1 MTQQQGQAPA
11 SEAPAAAA
19 TAPSAAAP
27 QSDDP
32 IARIGALLDAEAA
45 APVEQE
51 PEAQSAPNTEEPA
64 EPAAEGEEQQ
74 TEEPAEQQDPAAM
87 AEIPLDKLEAIE
99 LEVKVKGEDGRD
111 VIEKPTIKE
120 LREGYMRQKD
130 YSRKTAEVARQ
141 REEVPEKIRQGVES
155 ERTVY
160 MQTLQQLNDLV
171 IETVAPELKNVDWN
185 TLATSDP
192 FEYVRLQN
200 RSNQVQ
206 QVLNGIQVK
215 QQEITKKQEAEKGQA
230 LQKVAQQSRQV
241 LEERI
246 PGWSDQLYQQLMET
260 AVTDYGYKRDE
271 VASWLDPKAFQ
282 VLHDAAEYRKMKA
295 NKPIVDKRVV
305 NVPKVVKSG
314 TAQTVNRSQ
323 TRQSEAVKKLQGSGR
338 IEDAAAVIRSRL
350 G

>member
-1 MTQQQGQAPA
+1 MTQQQGQAAP
-11 SEAPAAAA
+11 EAPAAI
-19 TAPSAAAP
+19 APSAVD
-27 QSDDP
+27 SDP
-32 IARIGALLDAEAA
+32 IARIGALLNAET
-45 APVEQE
+45 P
-51 PEAQSAPNTEEPA
+51 EEPA
-64 EPAAEGEEQQ
+64 PEQAPEQAQELAPTEEQEQ
-74 TEEPAEQQDPAAM
+74 ESEETPEAEAEPGSEEPVSM

-155 ERTVY
+155 ERTSY
-160 MQTLQQLNDLV
+160 LQQLQQLQSVV

-206 QVLNGIQVK
+206 QVLQGIQAK
-215 QQEITKKQEAEKGQA
+215 QQEITKKQEAEMSQA
-230 LQKVAQQSRQV
+230 RAKVAQQSRQV
-241 LEERI
+241 LEEKI
-246 PGWSDQLYQQLMET
+246 PGWSDDLYQTLMKA
-260 AVTDYGYKRDE
+260 AVSDYGYKPDE

-282 VLHDAAEYRKMKA
+282 VLHDAAEYRKLKA
-295 NKPIVDKRVV
+295 TKPIVDKRVV

-314 TAQTVNRSQ
+314 TVSTTSKPQA
-323 TRQSEAVKKLQGSGR
+323 RQSEAIKNLRSSGR

>member
-1 MTQQQGQAPA
+1 MTQQGQAAP
-11 SEAPAAAA
+11 EAPAATAPAAA
-19 TAPSAAAP
+19 TDTS
-27 QSDDP
+27 DP
-32 IARIGALLDAEAA
+32 IARIGALLESGDGALDAPEAT
-45 APVEQE
+45 PQE
-51 PEAQSAPNTEEPA
+51 PEAPTESEGDGEESAPDATEEVV
-64 EPAAEGEEQQ
+64 EQETAAE
-74 TEEPAEQQDPAAM
+74 M

-99 LEVKVKGEDGRD
+99 LEVKVKGEDGKD
-111 VIEKPTIKE
+111 VTEKRTIKE
-120 LREGYMRQKD
+120 LTEGYMRQKD

-155 ERTVY
+155 ERNSY
-160 MQTLQQLNDLV
+160 LQQLQLLESLV

-200 RSNQVQ
+200 RSNQMQ
-206 QVLNGIQVK
+206 QTLNGLQAK
-215 QQEITKKQEAEKGQA
+215 RQEITKKQEAEKGQT

-241 LEERI
+241 LEEKI
-246 PGWSDQLYQQLMET
+246 PGWSDDLYQQLMTT

-271 VASWLDPKAFQ
+271 VAAWLDPKAFQ

-295 NKPIVDKRVV
+295 TKPIVDKRVV

-314 TAQTVNRSQ
+314 TATSAPRAQ
-323 TRQSEAVKKLQGSGR
+323 TRQSEAIKKLQSSGQIR
-338 IEDAAAVIRSRL
+338 DAAAVIRSRL

>member
-11 SEAPAAAA
+11 APEAS

-32 IARIGALLDAEAA
+32 IARIGALLEAEAA
-45 APVEQE
+45 EPTEPIAEQPE
-51 PEAQSAPNTEEPA
+51 PATEEPA
-64 EPAAEGEEQQ
+64 EPAVEDAPQEA
-74 TEEPAEQQDPAAM
+74 TEEEPAAM

-111 VIEKPTIKE
+111 VVEKPTIKE

-155 ERTVY
+155 ERTSY
-160 MQTLQQLNDLV
+160 LQQLQQLQAVV

-200 RSNQVQ
+200 RSKQLE
-206 QVLNGIQVK
+206 QVLQGIQAK
-215 QQEITKKQEAEKGQA
+215 QQEITKKQQDEMSQA
-230 LQKVAQQSRQV
+230 KQKVAQQSRQV
-241 LEERI
+241 LEEKI
-246 PGWSDQLYQQLMET
+246 PGWSDQLYQQLMEA

-314 TAQTVNRSQ
+314 TAQPVNRPQ
-323 TRQSEAVKKLQGSGR
+323 ARHSEAVKKLQGSGR